1 MKLIAKRLFELI
13 LFLFLLSFIS
23 FAFMKAAPG
32 DPVKQMLRVDDVAVT
47 DEQIEEFREERGVNK
62 PIYIQYWNWFKRFFQ
77 LDFGHSYTTGQPV
90 ITELSR
96 TFPATLLLTGTS
108 LLVMLLFSVPIGTL
122 SALYRARWLD
132 HAGRLLA
139 LIGAALP
146 SFWLGLILI
155 DLFSVRLN
163 WLPSM
168 GAGTF
173 KHLILPSLTLGIAM
187 SGVYVRLVRSS
198 LIESL
203 GQDFIRSARAR
214 GISETRIFWFHAFR
228 HCLVP
233 VITIFGVSLGSL
245 LGGTVIIEV
254 LFAYPGVG
262 KLVVDAIIQRDYPII
277 QGYILFMGIA
287 VVLINLF
294 IDLSYQYLNPEIR
307 IKEAG
312 RR

>member
-1 MKLIAKRLFELI
+1 MKQISKRLFELV

-23 FAFMKAAPG
+23 FVFMKAAPG

-47 DEQIEEFREERGVNK
+47 DEQIEAFREELGLDK
-62 PIYIQYWNWFKRFFQ
+62 PVYIQYWNWFKRFFQ
-77 LDFGHSYTTGQPV
+77 FDLGKSYTTHEPV
-90 ITELSR
+90 IDELSR
-96 TFPATLLLTGTS
+96 KFPATLLLTGAS
-108 LLVMLLFSVPIGTL
+108 LLVMLLIAVPVGTL
-122 SALYRARWLD
+122 SALYRDRWID
-132 HAGRLLA
+132 HLSRLLA
-139 LIGAALP
+139 LVGAALP

-163 WLPSM
+163 WLPLM

-214 GISETRIFWFHAFR
+214 GISEARIFFFHAFR

-262 KLVVDAIIQRDYPII
+262 KLVVDAIVQRDYPII

-287 VVLINLF
+287 VVLINLLV
-294 IDLSYQYLNPEIR
+294 DLSYRYLNPEIR
-307 IKEAG
+307 LKEAG

>member
-1 MKLIAKRLFELI
+1 MKQISKRLFELI

-23 FAFMKAAPG
+23 FVFMKAAPG

-47 DEQIEEFREERGVNK
+47 DEQIEEFREELGFNK

-77 LDFGHSYTTGQPV
+77 FDFGHSYTTGEPV
-90 ITELSR
+90 IDELSR
-96 TFPATLLLTGTS
+96 KFPATLLLTGTS
-108 LLVMLLFSVPIGTL
+108 LLVMLLISVPIGTL
-122 SALYRARWLD
+122 SALYQDRWID
-132 HAGRLLA
+132 HIGRLLA

-146 SFWLGLILI
+146 SFWLGFILI
-155 DLFSVRLN
+155 DLFSVRLK

-203 GQDFIRSARAR
+203 GQDFVRSARAR
-214 GISETRIFWFHAFR
+214 GISETRIFLFHAFR

-262 KLVVDAIIQRDYPII
+262 KLVIDAIIQRDYPII
-277 QGYILFMGIA
+277 QGYILFMGVT
-287 VVLINLF
+287 VVLINLLV
-294 IDLSYQYLNPEIR
+294 DLSYQYLNPEIR
-307 IKEAG
+307 LKEAG

>member
-47 DEQIEEFREERGVNK
+47 DEQIEEFKEELGFNK

-108 LLVMLLFSVPIGTL
+108 LLVMLLISVPIGTL
-122 SALYRARWLD
+122 SALYRDRWLD
-132 HAGRLLA
+132 HTGRLLA

>member
-1 MKLIAKRLFELI
+1 MKQIAKRLFELI

-23 FAFMKAAPG
+23 FVFMKAAPG

-47 DEQIEEFREERGVNK
+47 DEQIEEFREELGFNK
-62 PIYIQYWNWFKRFFQ
+62 PVYIQYWNWFKRFFQ
-77 LDFGHSYTTGQPV
+77 FDFGHSYTTGEPV
-90 ITELSR
+90 IDELSR
-96 TFPATLLLTGTS
+96 KFPATLLLTGTS
-108 LLVMLLFSVPIGTL
+108 LLVMLLISVPIGTL
-122 SALYRARWLD
+122 SALYQDRWID
-132 HAGRLLA
+132 HIGRLLA

-146 SFWLGLILI
+146 SFWLGFILI
-155 DLFSVRLN
+155 DLFSVRLK

-203 GQDFIRSARAR
+203 GQDFVRSARAR
-214 GISETRIFWFHAFR
+214 GISETRIFLFHAFR

-262 KLVVDAIIQRDYPII
+262 KLVIDAIIQRDYPVI
-277 QGYILFMGIA
+277 QGYILFMGVT
-287 VVLINLF
+287 VVLINLLV
-294 IDLSYQYLNPEIR
+294 DLSYQYLNPEIR
-307 IKEAG
+307 LKEAG

>member
-1 MKLIAKRLFELI
+1 MKQISKRLFELI

-23 FAFMKAAPG
+23 FVFMKAAPG

-47 DEQIEEFREERGVNK
+47 DEQIEEFREELGFNK

-77 LDFGHSYTTGQPV
+77 FDFGHSYTTGEPV
-90 ITELSR
+90 IDELSR
-96 TFPATLLLTGTS
+96 KFPATLLLTGTS
-108 LLVMLLFSVPIGTL
+108 LLVMLLISVPIGTL
-122 SALYRARWLD
+122 SALYQDRWID
-132 HAGRLLA
+132 HIGRLLA

-146 SFWLGLILI
+146 SFWLGFILI
-155 DLFSVRLN
+155 DLFSVRLK

-203 GQDFIRSARAR
+203 GQDFVRSARAR
-214 GISETRIFWFHAFR
+214 GISETRIFLFHAFR

-262 KLVVDAIIQRDYPII
+262 KFVIDAIIQRDYPII
-277 QGYILFMGIA
+277 QGYILFMGVT
-287 VVLINLF
+287 VVLINLLV
-294 IDLSYQYLNPEIR
+294 DLSYQYLNPEIR
-307 IKEAG
+307 LKEAG

>member
-1 MKLIAKRLFELI
+1 MKQIAKRLFELV

-23 FAFMKAAPG
+23 FVFMKAAPG

-47 DEQIEEFREERGVNK
+47 DEQIEAFKEELGLDK
-62 PIYIQYWNWFKRFFQ
+62 PVYIQYWNWFKRFFQ
-77 LDFGHSYTTGQPV
+77 FDLGKSYTTHEPV
-90 ITELSR
+90 IDELSR
-96 TFPATLLLTGTS
+96 KFPATLLLTGAS
-108 LLVMLLFSVPIGTL
+108 LLVMLLIAVPVGTL
-122 SALYRARWLD
+122 SALYRDRWIDHHRPLARFSGSR
-132 HAGRLLA
+132 APKLLA
-139 LIGAALP
+139 RIDTDRSLLRQAELAA
-146 SFWLGLILI
+146 
-155 DLFSVRLN
+155 
-163 WLPSM
+163 SM

-203 GQDFIRSARAR
+203 GQEHPISRAR
-214 GISETRIFWFHAFR
+214 GISEARIFFFHAFR

-245 LGGTVIIEV
+245 LGGMVIIEV

-262 KLVVDAIIQRDYPII
+262 KLVVDAIVQRDYPII
-277 QGYILFMGIA
+277 QGYILFMGIT
-287 VVLINLF
+287 VVLINLLV
-294 IDLSYQYLNPEIR
+294 DLSYRYLNPEIR
-307 IKEAG
+307 LKEAG

>member
-47 DEQIEEFREERGVNK
+47 DEQIEEFREELGFNK

-108 LLVMLLFSVPIGTL
+108 LLVMLLISVPIGTL
-122 SALYRARWLD
+122 SALYRDRWLD
-132 HAGRLLA
+132 HTGRLLA

-155 DLFSVRLN
+155 DLFQ
-163 WLPSM
+163 
-168 GAGTF
+168 
-173 KHLILPSLTLGIAM
+173 
-187 SGVYVRLVRSS
+187 SG
-198 LIESL
+198 
-203 GQDFIRSARAR
+203 
-214 GISETRIFWFHAFR
+214 
-228 HCLVP
+228 
-233 VITIFGVSLGSL
+233 
-245 LGGTVIIEV
+245 
-254 LFAYPGVG
+254 
-262 KLVVDAIIQRDYPII
+262 
-277 QGYILFMGIA
+277 
-287 VVLINLF
+287 
-294 IDLSYQYLNPEIR
+294 
-307 IKEAG
+307 
-312 RR
+312 

>member
-47 DEQIEEFREERGVNK
+47 DEQIEEFREELGFNK

-108 LLVMLLFSVPIGTL
+108 LLVMLLISVPIGTL
-122 SALYRARWLD
+122 SALYRDRWLD
-132 HAGRLLA
+132 HTGRLLA

>member
-47 DEQIEEFREERGVNK
+47 DEQIEEFREELGFNK

-108 LLVMLLFSVPIGTL
+108 LLVMLLISVPIGTL
-122 SALYRARWLD
+122 SALYRDRWLD
-132 HAGRLLA
+132 HTGRLLA

-214 GISETRIFWFHAFR
+214 GISETRFFWFHAFR

>member
-1 MKLIAKRLFELI
+1 MKQISKRLFELI

-23 FAFMKAAPG
+23 FVFMKAAPG

-47 DEQIEEFREERGVNK
+47 DEQIEEFREELGFNK

-77 LDFGHSYTTGQPV
+77 FDFGHSYTTGEPV
-90 ITELSR
+90 IDELSR
-96 TFPATLLLTGTS
+96 KFPATLLLTGTS
-108 LLVMLLFSVPIGTL
+108 LLVMLLISVPIGTL
-122 SALYRARWLD
+122 SALYQDRWID
-132 HAGRLLA
+132 HIGRLLA

-146 SFWLGLILI
+146 SFWLGFILI
-155 DLFSVRLN
+155 DLFSVRLK

-203 GQDFIRSARAR
+203 GQDFVRSARAR
-214 GISETRIFWFHAFR
+214 GISETRIFLFHAFR

-262 KLVVDAIIQRDYPII
+262 KLVIDAIIQRDYPII
-277 QGYILFMGIA
+277 QGYILFLGVT
-287 VVLINLF
+287 VVLINLLV
-294 IDLSYQYLNPEIR
+294 DLSYQYLNPEIR
-307 IKEAG
+307 LKEAG

>member
-23 FAFMKAAPG
+23 LAFMKAAPG

-47 DEQIEEFREERGVNK
+47 DEQIEEFREELGFNK

-108 LLVMLLFSVPIGTL
+108 LLVMLLISVPIGTL
-122 SALYRARWLD
+122 SALYRDRWLD
-132 HAGRLLA
+132 HTGRLLA

>member
-47 DEQIEEFREERGVNK
+47 DEQIEEFREELGVNK

-122 SALYRARWLD
+122 SALYRDRWLD
-132 HAGRLLA
+132 HTGRLLA